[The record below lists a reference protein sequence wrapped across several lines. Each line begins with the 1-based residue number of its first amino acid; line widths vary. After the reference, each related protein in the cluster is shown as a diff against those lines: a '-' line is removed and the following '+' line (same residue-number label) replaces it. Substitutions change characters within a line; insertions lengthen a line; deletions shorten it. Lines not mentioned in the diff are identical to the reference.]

1 MWNECLGKKK
11 VLIALRTGMK
21 DQLFGR
27 KILMFMMGLAGL
39 SALHPM
45 FIYNCQHSLYNSHP
59 RKKKKKDADDT
70 KNVQLIIFARL
81 TLSRWVI
88 YHCSFDFTDYCRV
101 IFTGLRSIII

>member
-1 MWNECLGKKK
+1 MLEK

-27 KILMFMMGLAGL
+27 KVLMFMM
-39 SALHPM
+39 ALHPM

-59 RKKKKKDADDT
+59 RKKEKKDADDT
-70 KNVQLIIFARL
+70 KNVQLMIFAKL

-88 YHCSFDFTDYCRV
+88 CTAVFTLQITVGWFSQD
-101 IFTGLRSIII
+101 

>member
-1 MWNECLGKKK
+1 MFEK

-27 KILMFMMGLAGL
+27 KVLMFMMGLAGL

-45 FIYNCQHSLYNSHP
+45 FIYNCQHSLYNSHA
-59 RKKKKKDADDT
+59 RKKEKKDADET
-70 KNVQLIIFARL
+70 KNVQLMIFAKL

-88 YHCSFDFTDYCRV
+88 CTAVFTLQITVGWFLQDWDQQ
-101 IFTGLRSIII
+101 S